1 MRNSIET
8 DATKPYPT
16 LDAFDRKILDI
27 VQVNNLLPHR
37 QISEAV
43 CLSVPAVAR
52 RLQRLRSVGVI
63 TSDASVVCPEY
74 VGIPLTLVVHI
85 TVENAAIEHIDTMR
99 QRFLECP
106 QIQQCYDVAGEVDF
120 ILIMLV
126 RDMLEFERLSRT
138 LFSQGG
144 NVRRFHT
151 FVAIQRVK
159 TSLRVPM
166 IQE

>member
-1 MRNSIET
+1 MRNLITES
-8 DATKPYPT
+8 AKPYPAI
-16 LDAFDRKILDI
+16 DAFDRKILEL
-27 VQVNNLLPHR
+27 VQTNNLLAHR
-37 QISEAV
+37 EIAEAV

-52 RLQRLRSVGVI
+52 RLQRLRAAGVI
-63 TSDASVVCPEY
+63 TADVSVVCPEY

-85 TVENAAIEHIDTMR
+85 TVENAAIEHIDAMR
-99 QRFLECP
+99 ERFLECP

-126 RDMLEFERLSRT
+126 RDMLEFERLGRA

-159 TSLRVPM
+159 TSLRVP
-166 IQE
+166 IIHE